1 MAFKPEDLRKKGRL
15 KIIETMKNGLIQN
28 DKDLVKV
35 ASLSI
40 GEVEDI
46 DIDKCI
52 PFPEHT
58 YESYDEGKM
67 KELENSI
74 KLCGLQTPI
83 ILWDNG
89 ENSDKYIILAGHNR
103 IKACK
108 NVGYKKVPAIIK
120 KNLSYSEAAIIVN
133 QTNMVQRSFEGLS
146 IYEKC
151 SSIYQM
157 KKAKE
162 EFEKEHPEKKESDAN
177 TSKERKDGIRSI
189 SREFGVSKSL
199 VSNYLLLY
207 EMLPKKAFKFM
218 EDTDEKKKT
227 FDTNVALI
235 FCKLPKNEI
244 KSLIKYL
251 EENQDI
257 KKINKAQAKD
267 LIAIYE
273 HNNKLENKDYNKA
286 LIFNKEKKKEDK
298 PLTFKREAIKKYFD
312 KETSDEDIMTEII
325 NLLEEKR
332 KVS

>member
-1 MAFKPEDLRKKGRL
+1 MAFTREDLQKRGRL
-15 KIIETMKNGLIQN
+15 KVIETMKDGLIQN

-40 GEVEDI
+40 GEVEEVDI
-46 DIDKCI
+46 DNCT

-58 YESYDEGKM
+58 YESYDEAKM
-67 KELENSI
+67 KELEKSI

-89 ENSDKYIILAGHNR
+89 NSDNKYVILAGHNR
-103 IKACK
+103 LKACK
-108 NVGYKKVPAIIK
+108 NVGYKKIPAIIK
-120 KNLSYSEAAIIVN
+120 KDLSYNEAAIIVN

-162 EFEKEHPEKKESDAN
+162 EFEKEHPEKKEADEN
-177 TSKERKDGIRSI
+177 VSKERKDGIRSI

-199 VSNYLLLY
+199 VSSYLLLY
-207 EMLPKKAFKFM
+207 EMLPKKAFKYM
-218 EDTDEKKKT
+218 EDTENKKKL

-235 FCKLPKNEI
+235 FCKLPKGEI
-244 KSLIKYL
+244 KNLIKYL
-251 EENQDI
+251 DENEDI
-257 KKINKAQAKD
+257 KKINRAQAKD
-267 LIAIYE
+267 LVAIYNQ
-273 HNNKLENKDYNKA
+273 NNKLENKDYNKA
-286 LIFNKEKKKEDK
+286 LVFNEKKKKENK
-298 PLTFKREAIKKYFD
+298 PITFNRETFKKYFD
-312 KETSDEDIMTEII
+312 INTSDEDIMNEII

-332 KVS
+332 KAG